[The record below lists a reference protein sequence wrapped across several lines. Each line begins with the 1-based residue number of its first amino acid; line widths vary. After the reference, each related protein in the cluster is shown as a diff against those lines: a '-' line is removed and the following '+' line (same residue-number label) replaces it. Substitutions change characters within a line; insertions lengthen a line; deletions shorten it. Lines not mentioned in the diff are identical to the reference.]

1 MKDKEYNVIS
11 KIKKLDAKL
20 ADLNFDVTL
29 ALKNINI
36 STTSDRDDPF
46 ISHQTL
52 LQFGIDNQKIDLF
65 KEDYKCKAS
74 VFGIYVHAL
83 NSFEMLYMFA

>member
-1 MKDKEYNVIS
+1 
-11 KIKKLDAKL
+11 
-20 ADLNFDVTL
+20 L

-65 KEDYKCKAS
+65 KEDFKCKAS

-83 NSFEMLYMFA
+83 NSFEMLYMFAQKLKRITKMYKDDLAIQTSLKNYKEFI